1 MELSNLKTLRRI
13 IPGTIFTFLSIPFY
27 INFIAEQTQNSE
39 ALKFPLESYGPILTF
54 IIGTLL
60 SQTGMRNKVLKQSLE
75 KINGNIFNRL
85 HEISYGQS
93 TQGKIFSSEKQR
105 KMMRIFYHL
114 IDNDES
120 LKEKAKLVRDN
131 GLIWSSIADAIWLGA
146 LFSFLYLVLAY
157 ISTFYAPDK
166 TFALTITS
174 IILLFIALILCGLVL
189 PKIHKEHIKLGNE
202 QLDIIEQFY
211 KQKTKELLKE
221 HEI

>member
-1 MELSNLKTLRRI
+1 
-13 IPGTIFTFLSIPFY
+13 
-27 INFIAEQTQNSE
+27 
-39 ALKFPLESYGPILTF
+39 
-54 IIGTLL
+54 
-60 SQTGMRNKVLKQSLE
+60 
-75 KINGNIFNRL
+75 
-85 HEISYGQS
+85 
-93 TQGKIFSSEKQR
+93 
-105 KMMRIFYHL
+105 MRIFYHL

-174 IILLFIALILCGLVL
+174 IMLLCIVLILYGLAL